1 MVGGGCG
8 GWAGPGRRA
17 AVQDRDGSVRLPCSL
32 LAAGRLGVDRS
43 EVLDALGGL
52 GSPPLVGD
60 ELVDAS
66 AGPFGLRAGG
76 VPFGDQHAHLALQ
89 FAGEPGLLADD
100 RELRR
105 AGPSYSFDTLTE
117 MRAELGEH
125 CALTLIVG
133 ADAFAG
139 LDTWHRW
146 RELTD
151 LAHIVVMARPDS
163 ALPETGPVAEL
174 LRQRRAAPE
183 QLSQRPCGAIVPVEL
198 TPLPVSATRIRG
210 IVGAGRSPRYLV
222 PDSVWTYIREQQLYR
237 TAPIPAQT
245 ESAVHSQPH

>member
-1 MVGGGCG
+1 V
-8 GWAGPGRRA
+8 
-17 AVQDRDGSVRLPCSL
+17 
-32 LAAGRLGVDRS
+32 
-43 EVLDALGGL
+43 E
-52 GSPPLVGD
+52 
-60 ELVDAS
+60 
-66 AGPFGLRAGG
+66 
-76 VPFGDQHAHLALQ
+76 LAL
-89 FAGEPGLLADD
+89 AGESDLVADP

-174 LRQRRAAPE
+174 LKQRRAAPE
-183 QLSQRPCGAIVPVEL
+183 ALARRPSGCIAPVAL

-210 IVGAGRSPRYLV
+210 LIGAGRSPRYLV
-222 PDSVWTYIREQQLYR
+222 PDSVWSYIREQQLYQV
-237 TAPIPAQT
+237 APISAKT
-245 ESAVHSQPH
+245 ESTVHSQPY